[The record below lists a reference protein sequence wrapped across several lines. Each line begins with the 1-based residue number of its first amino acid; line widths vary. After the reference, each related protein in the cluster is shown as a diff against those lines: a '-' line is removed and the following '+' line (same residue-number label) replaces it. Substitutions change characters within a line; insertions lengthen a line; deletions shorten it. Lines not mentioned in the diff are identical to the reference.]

1 MRIWPPRACSRC
13 SMTISMCREKNDKS
27 IFDKSGFDR
36 STIDLS
42 KVIAITDRKLCT
54 EDFYARLARIA
65 AQGPRAIVLREKD
78 LAAEEYAKLAR
89 KVMGIGR
96 QYGVPVILHGQAA
109 VAQGLKAD
117 GLQLPLPQLRQ
128 LSPAERSAWQVLGT
142 SCHSLDEVEEAQR
155 LGCSYLVAG
164 HIYET
169 DCKQGLPGRGLDF
182 LQAACQASALPVYAI
197 GGITPARLAA
207 VLAAGAAG
215 ACVMSGL
222 MQGETWLYKK

>member
-1 MRIWPPRACSRC
+1 MPIWPPRACSRC
-13 SMTISMCREKNDKS
+13 SMTISMFKQKIDQS
-27 IFDKSGFDR
+27 IIDKSGFDR
-36 STIDLS
+36 SNVDLS
-42 KVIAITDRKLCT
+42 KVIAITNRKLCT
-54 EDFYARLARIA
+54 EDFYARLAWIA

-78 LAAEEYAKLAR
+78 LAAVEYEQLAR
-89 KVMGIGR
+89 DVRGIGR
-96 QYGVPVILHGQAA
+96 QYGVPVILHGQAE
-109 VAQGLKAD
+109 VAARLRAD
-117 GLQLPLPQLRQ
+117 GLHLPLPKLRQ
-128 LSPAERSAWQVLGT
+128 LSAKVRSGWQVLGT

>member
-1 MRIWPPRACSRC
+1 
-13 SMTISMCREKNDKS
+13 
-27 IFDKSGFDR
+27 
-36 STIDLS
+36 
-42 KVIAITDRKLCT
+42 
-54 EDFYARLARIA
+54 
-65 AQGPRAIVLREKD
+65 
-78 LAAEEYAKLAR
+78 
-89 KVMGIGR
+89 
-96 QYGVPVILHGQAA
+96 
-109 VAQGLKAD
+109 
-117 GLQLPLPQLRQ
+117 
-128 LSPAERSAWQVLGT
+128 
-142 SCHSLDEVEEAQR
+142 VEEAQR

-164 HIYET
+164 NIYET